1 MTVNES
7 CVSVEMFSGQQFS
20 LLKID
25 PLNTFWGGCIS
36 KKKKKKKNR
45 QKKWKRP
52 RTCQFFLAKAQRPI
66 SFSAWSLQADA
77 GRSQTP
83 AFGAL
88 HDDMSMF

>member
-36 KKKKKKKNR
+36 KKKKQTEEVKATTNM
-45 QKKWKRP
+45 P
-52 RTCQFFLAKAQRPI
+52 VFLGKGPKTH
-66 SFSAWSLQADA
+66 FV
-77 GRSQTP
+77 
-83 AFGAL
+83 
-88 HDDMSMF
+88 